1 MWNKLV
7 ERLRRRMT
15 CIYAAIFAVLI
26 LVVVAVAYTF
36 IWWAILDHERQEL
49 VAQAHHEVEEW
60 LNSGEAPCSET
71 AIRDGRMLAYFAGAR
86 EGELIMDQLGD
97 GPQGHAIKRHRQDW
111 PQQLDTTRMLRM
123 RGVGEDAAS
132 HYRYLAAVAPVYR
145 EGKLIGRLYMFKN
158 MNFYYTAAFTT
169 LFRLMCIALLCLL
182 GACCFG
188 YWLAGRTILP
198 VSRMYAKQQQFTADA
213 SHEMRTPLAVMR
225 LAVKGLQEDEDS
237 SYSPFAKE
245 SLAMVADETERMSR
259 LTENLMELARGDQ
272 GEMYA
277 VAADVDM
284 SALCRRVAK
293 QLELV
298 CGAKAQLLR
307 AEIESGLHLLGDEMA
322 LNRLLIILLDN
333 ASKYAP
339 EKTAITLSA
348 QSKGGSL
355 LLEVRDEGCGVSD
368 ADKQKVFDRFYRVD
382 KARSRSQG
390 GLGLGLSLAQAIVRQ
405 HKGSIRLLDNKPCGT
420 VAQVLLPLSRQC

>member
-7 ERLRRRMT
+7 ENLRRHMT
-15 CIYAAIFAVLI
+15 CMYAAIFAVLI
-26 LVVVAVAYTF
+26 LVIVAVAYTF

-71 AIRDGRMLAYFAGAR
+71 AIREGRMLAYFVSADER
-86 EGELIMDQLGD
+86 ELIMDQLGS
-97 GPQGHAIKRHRQDW
+97 GAVGHAIKRHRQDW
-111 PQQLDTTRMLRM
+111 PKQLDTTRMLRM
-123 RGVGEDAAS
+123 RGQGEDTAAR
-132 HYRYLAAVAPVYR
+132 YRYLAAVAPVYR
-145 EGKLIGRLYMFKN
+145 GGEQIGRLYMFKN
-158 MNFYYTAAFTT
+158 MSFYYTAAFTT
-169 LFRLMCIALLCLL
+169 LFRLMCIALFCLL

-225 LAVKGLQEDEDS
+225 LAVRGLQEDEDS
-237 SYSPFAKE
+237 SYSDFARE

-259 LTENLMELARGDQ
+259 LTENLMELARSDR
-272 GEMYA
+272 GELNA
-277 VAADVDM
+277 VRADVDM
-284 SALCRRVAK
+284 SELCRRAAK
-293 QLELV
+293 KLELV
-298 CGAKAQLLR
+298 CAAKGQTLLT
-307 AEIESGLHLLGDEMA
+307 EIDGGLHIMGDEA
-322 LNRLLIILLDN
+322 SLTRLLVILLDN

-339 EKTAITLSA
+339 EKTVVTLLA
-348 QSKGGSL
+348 QFQGGSL

-368 ADKQKVFDRFYRVD
+368 ADKLRVFDRFYRVD

-405 HKGSIRLLDNKPCGT
+405 HKGSIRLLDNRPCGT
-420 VAQVLLPLSRQC
+420 IAQVLLPVER

>member
-7 ERLRRRMT
+7 ENLRRRMT
-15 CIYAAIFAVLI
+15 CMYAAIFAVLI
-26 LVVVAVAYTF
+26 LVIVAVAYTF
-36 IWWAILDHERQEL
+36 IWWAILDHEKQSL
-49 VAQAHHEVEEW
+49 VLQAQHEVEEW
-60 LNSGEAPCSET
+60 LNSGEAPCSESS
-71 AIRDGRMLAYFAGAR
+71 IRSGRMLAYFVGDD
-86 EGELIMDQLGD
+86 GKTIILDQLGD
-97 GPQGHAIKRHRQDW
+97 GPQGRAIIDHRQDW
-111 PQQLDTTRMLRM
+111 PSAANSSRMLRM
-123 RGVGEDAAS
+123 HGVGEDAAS
-132 HYRYLAAVAPVYR
+132 RYRYLAAVTPVRR
-145 EGKLIGRLYMFKN
+145 ESEDIGRLYMFKN
-158 MNFYYTAAFTT
+158 VEFYYTAAFDT
-169 LFRLMCIALLCLL
+169 LFKVLCIAAFMLLL
-182 GACCFG
+182 ACYFG

-198 VSRMYAKQQQFTADA
+198 VSRMYARQQQFTADA

-237 SYSPFAKE
+237 SYSDFARE

-259 LTENLMELARGDQ
+259 LTENLMELAHGNQ

-298 CGAKAQLLR
+298 CAAKGQLLR
-307 AEIESGLHLLGDEMA
+307 AEIADGLHLQGDEAA

-339 EKTAITLSA
+339 EKTAITLLA
-348 QSKGGSL
+348 QFRGGSL

-390 GLGLGLSLAQAIVRQ
+390 GLGLGLSLAQAIVRR

-420 VAQVLLPLSRQC
+420 VAQVLLPLNRQC